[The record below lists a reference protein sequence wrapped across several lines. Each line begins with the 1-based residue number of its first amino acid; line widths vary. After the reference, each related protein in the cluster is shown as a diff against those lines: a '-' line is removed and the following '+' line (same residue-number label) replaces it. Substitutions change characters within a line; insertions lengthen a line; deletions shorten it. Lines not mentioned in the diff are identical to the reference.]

1 MSWEEYQK
9 LSLSKKVRTIT
20 VLEIEYAPG
29 YKKTY
34 RKVGVAVNNI
44 VTQMINKHTRMLR
57 DLDDAIPLSQEYLDR
72 QKRFGILNF
81 PAHTPN
87 LTKFYKERKKGYE
100 KRAKRR
106 ITRVVKKMMGVV

>member
-29 YKKTY
+29 YKKVY

-44 VTQMINKHTRMLR
+44 VTHMVNKHTIKLR
-57 DLDDAIPLSQEYLDR
+57 DLDAAIPISPEYQNRMD
-72 QKRFGILNF
+72 RFGVSMV
-81 PAHTPN
+81 PAPTPN
-87 LTKFYKERKKGYE
+87 LTKFYKERKKSYE

-106 ITRVVKKMMGVV
+106 ITRVVKKMMGV